1 MTHTDLTDI
10 TLVLDRSGSME
21 SVKESTITAFNEF
34 VSSQIEVEGQAT
46 MSLVQFDNEYDVLYE
61 AIPIEQVSELTAETF
76 VPRGSTALLDAMGQ
90 TIVRTGQRLAAM
102 PEAERPG
109 TVLFVTLTDGEENS
123 SSEYN
128 LHRINEMITEQ
139 REKYS
144 WQFLFLAANQ
154 DAIATASQFGIGA
167 GQAMT
172 FGASEQ
178 GLAGTMSVMKQKVTS
193 MRESRAAGRDMAPIS
208 FDETDRKKAMG
219 KPTEKPERKS
229 RRK

>member
-1 MTHTDLTDI
+1 MRTD
-10 TLVLDRSGSME
+10 
-21 SVKESTITAFNEF
+21 
-34 VSSQIEVEGQAT
+34 
-46 MSLVQFDNEYDVLYE
+46 
-61 AIPIEQVSELTAETF
+61 
-76 VPRGSTALLDAMGQ
+76 
-90 TIVRTGQRLAAM
+90 QRLAAI

-154 DAIATASQFGIGA
+154 DAIATVSQFGIGA

-178 GLAGTMSVMKQKVTS
+178 GLAGTMSVMKQ
-193 MRESRAAGRDMAPIS
+193 
-208 FDETDRKKAMG
+208 
-219 KPTEKPERKS
+219 
-229 RRK
+229 